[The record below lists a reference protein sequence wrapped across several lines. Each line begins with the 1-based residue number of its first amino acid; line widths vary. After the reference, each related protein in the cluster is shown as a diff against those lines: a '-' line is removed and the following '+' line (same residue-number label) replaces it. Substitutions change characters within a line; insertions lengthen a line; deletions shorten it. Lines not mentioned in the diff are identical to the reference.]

1 MYLYANNS
9 NQSYLLGFY
18 GEIGHDCFQLTYDS
32 KTLVHD
38 SVLVLM
44 RQKKLAYL
52 HIIPTYLF
60 LICICFMQQFSHK
73 IQLRA

>member
-18 GEIGHDCFQLTYDS
+18 GENGHDCFQLTYDS
-32 KTLVHD
+32 ETLVHD

-52 HIIPTYLF
+52 HIIPTYQPISFLF
-60 LICICFMQQFSHK
+60 AFVLCSNFPTKFN
-73 IQLRA
+73 